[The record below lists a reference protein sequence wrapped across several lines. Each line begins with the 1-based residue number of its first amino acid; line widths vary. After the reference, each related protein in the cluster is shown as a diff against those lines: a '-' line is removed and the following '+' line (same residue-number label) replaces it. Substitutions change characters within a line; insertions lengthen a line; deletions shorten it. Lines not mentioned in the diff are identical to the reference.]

1 MNKDKM
7 PDGLKKFTKLLKKN
21 QYVLIVLIVGLIIL
35 LLPSGNSDRDSGTG
49 DSVDTTQTGSA
60 LEFSIEGQEEKM
72 ARALSEIEGAGNVT
86 VVLTLKTTMEQEV
99 AVDEDGSGGR
109 ETVTVSTGSGTESP
123 VTVKYYYPEYRGALI
138 VAEGAGNSKVK
149 LEITEAVSAL
159 TGLGADKISV
169 INKVN

>member
-1 MNKDKM
+1 MNKDKI
-7 PDGLKKFTKLLKKN
+7 PDGVKKFLKLLKKN

-35 LLPSGNSDRDSGTG
+35 LLPTGSSDNNADSGGNT
-49 DSVDTTQTGSA
+49 DSSDTGSP
-60 LEFSIEGQEEKM
+60 LEFSIEKQEEKM
-72 ARALSEIEGAGNVT
+72 AKALSEIEGALNVT

-99 AVDEDGSGGR
+99 AVNEDGSGGK

-123 VTVKYYYPEYRGALI
+123 VTVKYYYPEYQGALI
-138 VAEGAGNSKVK
+138 VAEGVDNAKVK
-149 LEITEAVSAL
+149 LQITEAVSAL